1 MNADTSLDLQWA
13 LHCLEHLEELVLV
26 TDAERGTGGIGG
38 PFVRY
43 VNAAFERCTGWRRAE
58 VIGRP
63 LRSLGGAGN
72 AQATLAQ
79 IRAAYLQGQA
89 TEVELETQRRD
100 GSAMSLRSRLLP
112 LRDDAAQLRGFLF
125 LQSDLTE
132 ARAVRSERA
141 RLAEWFE
148 GAAASALS
156 ALYITSAVHAESGEV
171 LDFRVEYANRM
182 GGELLRADPCALVGQ
197 TIRECVPG
205 SRTEVLIGHCR
216 RVLASGLPFV
226 EEFEVAEHPPE
237 LRWMRHQ
244 VVPLKDG
251 VAITAENITARKTV
265 ELDLKQRETMLQA
278 FLDNCPGF
286 AWIAD
291 DRGCTLAA
299 NAAYLRLMARL
310 GVPALPL
317 AMERVFAPELTE
329 LYARNNL
336 RVIESGEA
344 ERMLEPGL
352 RADGSRGLFETFK
365 FPLGVRNGVR
375 LVGGISIDITEREG
389 QQQASE
395 RLAAI
400 VRSSGDAI
408 LSLDL
413 AGRIVSWNHGAELL
427 YGFGE
432 SEVLGRS
439 VDMLVPEA
447 LKADAAARLK
457 RVLAGETL
465 QRIESRRRCRDGSE
479 AWVLLSM
486 SPIEDRDGRCV
497 GVSEIASDIGE
508 RHRREQQTR
517 YFAEHDPVTGALNE
531 RGLLLAATH
540 WIARGPGYPLLL
552 LRLRVERF
560 GEFREAFGMAHGHAL
575 LGQVVERLARCFEG
589 VEHGVA
595 HFGQNEFALL
605 IDVPAGAGAGTEA
618 LQSEVLGR
626 LARAQC
632 APLEVVGI
640 EFDLEMR
647 AGMACYPR
655 DAADGESLLR
665 CADLA
670 MAGSGRGVSMYD
682 PAMGERVAYQVR
694 LQRELAR
701 ALARGQ
707 LRLVLQPIVD
717 ARPPFRVLGVE
728 ALLRWRHPELGEV
741 PPAVFVPV
749 AEESGLIVAIGGFV
763 IDEAC
768 RLKAWLEAQGYA
780 QLFMSLNV
788 SPHQFRHGDLPA
800 RFADALQAHR
810 LHGGGVEL
818 EITESTLM
826 EHTEATAGQ
835 LQALAALG
843 LGLSIDDFG
852 TGWSSLAYLH
862 RFPLTKLKVDRSFVA
877 NLPQDHGAAAIVRSI
892 LTLARSLELS
902 TLAEGVET
910 EAQQALLGGLG
921 CGQLQGYLHSLP
933 LEPEDLLPWLR
944 GRA

>member
-1 MNADTSLDLQWA
+1 MNTQTQFDLQWA
-13 LHCLEHLEELVLV
+13 LHCLDHLEELVMV
-26 TDAERGTGGIGG
+26 TDAERGEAGAGG
-38 PFVRY
+38 PYVRY

-58 VIGRP
+58 VIDQP
-63 LRSLGGAGN
+63 LRALGGAST

-79 IRAAYLQGQA
+79 IRAAFARGQA

-100 GSAMSLRSRLLP
+100 GSPLSLRSRLLP
-112 LRDDAAQLRGFLF
+112 LRGEAGGLRGFLF

-148 GAAASALS
+148 GAAASALA
-156 ALYITSAVHAESGEV
+156 ALYITSAVHGEAGEV

-182 GGELLRADPCALVGQ
+182 GGELLRAAPRDLVGQ

-205 SRTEVLIGHCR
+205 SRTGVLIDNCR

-244 VVPLKDG
+244 IVPLNDG
-251 VAITAENITARKTV
+251 VAITAENITARKTA
-265 ELDLKQRETMLQA
+265 ELDLRQRETMLQA

-286 AWIAD
+286 AWIGD
-291 DRGCTLAA
+291 EQGLTLAA
-299 NAAYLRLMARL
+299 NEAYLRLMQEQ
-310 GVPALPL
+310 GVGELPIP
-317 AMERVFAPELTE
+317 MTRVFAPELTE
-329 LYARNNL
+329 IYLRNNL
-336 RVIESGEA
+336 RVIESGKA

-352 RADGSRGLFETFK
+352 RADGSSGLFETFK
-365 FPLGVRNGVR
+365 FPLGERKGVR
-375 LVGGISIDITEREG
+375 QVGGISIDITEREG
-389 QQQASE
+389 QHQASE
-395 RLAAI
+395 RLASI

-408 LSLDL
+408 LSLDPS
-413 AGRIVSWNHGAELL
+413 GHIVSWNHGAELL
-427 YGFGE
+427 YGFRE
-432 SEVLGRS
+432 SEVLGRP
-439 VDMLVPEA
+439 VNMLVPEA
-447 LKADAAARLK
+447 LKADAAARLQ

-465 QRIESRRRCRDGSE
+465 QRIESRRLCRDGSE

-486 SPIEDRDGRCV
+486 SAITDRDGRCV

-508 RHRREQQTR
+508 RHRREQQSR

-531 RGLLLAATH
+531 RGLLLAAQRA
-540 WIARGPGYPLLL
+540 IERGPAYPLML

-560 GEFREAFGMAHGHAL
+560 SEFREVFGMAHGHAL
-575 LGQVVERLARCFEG
+575 LGQVVERLAECFQG
-589 VEHGVA
+589 IEHHVA

-605 IDVPAGAGAGTEA
+605 IDPPAAAEAQGDA
-618 LQSEVLGR
+618 LQSDVLDR

-632 APLEVVGI
+632 MPLAVVGI
-640 EFDLEMR
+640 EFDLEVR
-647 AGMACYPR
+647 AGLARYPR
-655 DAADGESLLR
+655 DAADGEALLR

-670 MAGSGRGVSMYD
+670 MAGSGRGVSVYD
-682 PAMGERVAYQVR
+682 PTMGERVAYQVR

-717 ARPPFRVLGVE
+717 ARPPHRVLGVE

-741 PPAVFVPV
+741 PPARFVPV

-763 IDEAC
+763 IEEAC
-768 RLKAWLEAQGYA
+768 RLKAWLQAQGHG

-788 SPHQFRHGDLPA
+788 SPDQFRHGDLPV
-800 RFADALQAHR
+800 RFAHALQS
-810 LHGGGVEL
+810 HGLDGRGIEL

-862 RFPLTKLKVDRSFVA
+862 RFPLTKLKVDRSFVSG
-877 NLPQDHGAAAIVRSI
+877 LPQDHGAAAIVRSI

-921 CGQLQGYLHSLP
+921 CGQLQGYLHSRP
-933 LEPEDLLPWLR
+933 LEPEALLDWLR

>member
-1 MNADTSLDLQWA
+1 MNTQTSLDLQWA

-26 TDAERGTGGIGG
+26 TDAERGGSGAGG
-38 PFVRY
+38 PYVRY

-58 VIGRP
+58 VIGQP
-63 LRSLGGAGN
+63 LRSLGGAGT

-112 LRDDAAQLRGFLF
+112 LRADGEGLRGFLF

-141 RLAEWFE
+141 RLAEWFA
-148 GAAASALS
+148 GAASSALA
-156 ALYITSAVHAESGEV
+156 ALYITSVVRADTGEV

-182 GGELLRADPCALVGQ
+182 GGELLRADPRALVGQ

-205 SRTEVLIGHCR
+205 SRTEVLIQNCR

-226 EEFEVAEHPPE
+226 EEFEVVEHPPE

-244 VVPLKDG
+244 IVPLKDG

-291 DRGCTLAA
+291 ERACTLAA
-299 NAAYLRLMARL
+299 NAAYLRLMEHL
-310 GVPALPL
+310 GVPDLP
-317 AMERVFAPELTE
+317 MPMSRVFAPELTE

-336 RVIESGEA
+336 RVIESGQA

-352 RADGSRGLFETFK
+352 RADGSSGLFETFK

-389 QQQASE
+389 QHQASE

-413 AGRIVSWNHGAELL
+413 DGRIVSWNHGAELL
-427 YGFGE
+427 YGFRE
-432 SEVLGRS
+432 SEVLGRP
-439 VDMLVPEA
+439 VELLVPEA
-447 LKADAAARLK
+447 LQPEARQRLQ
-457 RVLAGETL
+457 RVLAGATL
-465 QRIESRRRCRDGSE
+465 QRRESLRCCRDGSE

-486 SPIEDRDGRCV
+486 SPIQDRDGRCV

-508 RHRREQQTR
+508 RHRREQQSR

-531 RGLLLAATH
+531 RGLLLVAQR
-540 WIARGPGYPLLL
+540 WIERVPAHPLLL
-552 LRLRVERF
+552 LRVRVERF
-560 GEFREAFGMAHGHAL
+560 GEFREAFGLAHGHAL
-575 LGQVVERLARCFEG
+575 LGQVVERLTRCLDG
-589 VEHGVA
+589 IEHRVA

-605 IDVPAGAGAGTEA
+605 IDLPADEGAPHGA
-618 LQSEVLGR
+618 LQTAALDL
-626 LARAQC
+626 LARAQRT
-632 APLEVVGI
+632 PLQVIGI
-640 EFDLEMR
+640 EFDLELR
-647 AGMACYPR
+647 GGLAAFPH
-655 DAADGESLLR
+655 DAADAEALLR

-670 MAGSGRGVSMYD
+670 MAGSARGLSTYR
-682 PAMGERVAYQVR
+682 AEMGERVAQQVR

-701 ALARGQ
+701 ALVRGQ
-707 LRLVLQPIVD
+707 LRLLLQPIVD

-741 PPAVFVPV
+741 PPARFVPV
-749 AEESGLIVAIGGFV
+749 AEESGLIVPIGGYV
-763 IDEAC
+763 IEEAC
-768 RLKAWLEAQGYA
+768 RLKAWLQTKGHG

-788 SPHQFRHGDLPA
+788 SPDQFRHGDLPV
-800 RFADALQAHR
+800 RFAQALQT
-810 LHGGGVEL
+810 HGLDGRGLEL

-826 EHTEATAGQ
+826 EHTEATASQ

-862 RFPLTKLKVDRSFVA
+862 RFPLTKLKVDRSFVSA
-877 NLPQDHGAAAIVRSI
+877 LPQDHTVAAIVRSI

-910 EAQQALLGGLG
+910 EPQQALLSGLG
-921 CGQLQGYLHSLP
+921 CTQLQGFLHSRP
-933 LEPEDLLPWLR
+933 LEPEALLAWLDSR
-944 GRA
+944 S

>member
-1 MNADTSLDLQWA
+1 MNADTALDLKWA

-26 TDAERGTGGIGG
+26 TDAERGAGLGG
-38 PFVRY
+38 PYVQY

-72 AQATLAQ
+72 AEATLAQ

-89 TEVELETQRRD
+89 TEVELQTQRRD

-112 LRDDAAQLRGFLF
+112 LRNDAGQLRGFLF

-148 GAAASALS
+148 GAASSALS
-156 ALYITSAVHAESGEV
+156 ALYITSAVHADSGEV

-182 GGELLRADPCALVGQ
+182 GGELLQADPRALVGQ

-265 ELDLKQRETMLQA
+265 ELDLQQRETMLQA

-291 DRGCTLAA
+291 ERGCTLAA
-299 NAAYLRLMARL
+299 NAAYLRLMALL
-310 GVPALPL
+310 GVPGLPMP
-317 AMERVFAPELTE
+317 MERVFAPELTE

-352 RADGSRGLFETFK
+352 RADAGRGLFETFK

-389 QQQASE
+389 QHQASE

-427 YGFGE
+427 YGFSE
-432 SEVLGRS
+432 SEVLGRC
-439 VDMLVPEA
+439 VDVLVPEA
-447 LKADAAARLK
+447 LKADAAARLQ

-517 YFAEHDPVTGALNE
+517 YFSEHDPVTGALNE

-540 WIARGPGYPLLL
+540 WIERGPAYPLLL

-560 GEFREAFGMAHGHAL
+560 SEFREAFGMAHGHAL
-575 LGQVVERLARCFEG
+575 LGQVVERLAVRFEG
-589 VEHGVA
+589 VEHRVA

-605 IDVPAGAGAGTEA
+605 IDGASAQPGEA
-618 LQSEVLGR
+618 APQADVFER
-626 LARAQC
+626 LASAQRE
-632 APLEVVGI
+632 PIQVIGI
-640 EFDLEMR
+640 EFDLELAVGLAR
-647 AGMACYPR
+647 FPR

-670 MAGSGRGVSMYD
+670 MAVGAHAVTAYD
-682 PAMGERVAYQVR
+682 PSMGERVAYQVR

-707 LRLVLQPIVD
+707 LRLMLQPIVD
-717 ARPPFRVLGVE
+717 ARPPHRVLGVE

-741 PPAVFVPV
+741 PPARFVPV
-749 AEESGLIVAIGGFV
+749 AEESGLIVAIGSFV
-763 IDEAC
+763 IQEAC
-768 RLKAWLEAQGYA
+768 RLKAWLEAQGYG
-780 QLFMSLNV
+780 QLFISLNV
-788 SPHQFRHGDLPA
+788 SPHQFRHGDLPV
-800 RFADALQAHR
+800 RFADALRAHGLDGR
-810 LHGGGVEL
+810 GVEL

-826 EHTEATAGQ
+826 EHSPATAGQ
-835 LQALAALG
+835 LQSLAALG

-877 NLPQDHGAAAIVRSI
+877 TLPQDHGAAAIVRSI
-892 LTLARSLELS
+892 LTLARSLELI

-921 CGQLQGYLHSLP
+921 CAQLQGFLHSPP
-933 LEPEDLLPWLR
+933 LEPEALLDWLVSR
-944 GRA
+944 G